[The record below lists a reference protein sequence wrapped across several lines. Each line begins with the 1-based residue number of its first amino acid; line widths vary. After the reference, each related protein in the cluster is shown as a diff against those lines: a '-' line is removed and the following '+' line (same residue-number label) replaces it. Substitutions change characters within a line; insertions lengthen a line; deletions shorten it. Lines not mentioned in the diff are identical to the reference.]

1 MFCVDSWYHHKSE
14 KVAKPVSPEN
24 GEISLLPFLPQVL
37 SAPWPIE
44 GRGTRAV
51 MNSKNPW
58 AFRAFF
64 LGGPERGE
72 TIGGKQISLFAQT
85 MTAENETMTKKA
97 SSDRFF
103 PLETKKQQRKIP
115 AEKHPW
121 G

>member
-1 MFCVDSWYHHKSE
+1 MWILGITISPKKLQSQF
-14 KVAKPVSPEN
+14 PPEN
-24 GEISLLPFLPQVL
+24 EEHSLLPFLPQVL

-85 MTAENETMTKKA
+85 MTAENKTMAKKA

-103 PLETKKQQRKIP
+103 FP
-115 AEKHPW
+115 
-121 G
+121 